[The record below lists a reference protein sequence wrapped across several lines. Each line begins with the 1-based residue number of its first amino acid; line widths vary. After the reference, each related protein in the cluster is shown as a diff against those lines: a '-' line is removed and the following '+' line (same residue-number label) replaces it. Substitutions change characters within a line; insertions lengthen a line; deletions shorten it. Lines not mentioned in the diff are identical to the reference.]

1 MRIFGLLLVV
11 AATGCIEPYPVQY
24 RPVVLRPVTYQ
35 PRRVVYYAQP
45 VQAPAPRP
53 APPPAPAPAPA
64 PVVEAPPP
72 PLPAQIDVPGAI
84 EFEVDKAK
92 LRHVTAETRN
102 TLEAVYKIIQDHPSI
117 TRLRIEGH
125 TDNDGV
131 DQNNQ
136 SLSDHRASAVLEWL
150 VAKGIQRNRLFS
162 IGCGSTAPL
171 VANDSRV
178 NKQRNRRTEFHI
190 EELDGKQPTD
200 YTPPCSANRKRGFEA
215 QRQLE

>member
-11 AATGCIEPYPVQY
+11 ASAGCIEPYPVQL
-24 RPVVLRPVTYQ
+24 RPIVLRPVTFQ

-53 APPPAPAPAPA
+53 APAPLPPPAPAPI
-64 PVVEAPPP
+64 VEAPPP
-72 PLPAQIDVPGAI
+72 RAQIDVPGLI
-84 EFEVDKAK
+84 EFDLDRAQ
-92 LRHVTAETRN
+92 LRHITAETRG
-102 TLEAVYKIIQDHPSI
+102 TLEAVYKIIANNPSI

-125 TDNDGV
+125 TDNDGE
-131 DQNNQ
+131 DRKNQ

-171 VANDSRV
+171 VSNSSKA

-190 EELDGKQPTD
+190 EELDSKQPTD
-200 YTPPCSANRKRGFEA
+200 YTPPCSSNRQRGFEA
-215 QRQLE
+215 QRALE